1 MFIHVRSS
9 LMRTHE
15 IQAWNGAWV
24 NGDYDG
30 SSLRLSWHRI
40 HKEKVIRKSDSWEV
54 QCLPLLFGKSPPRRI
69 PFTRRRWEKTTKRA
83 SLTLDQLRL
92 TTF

>member
-1 MFIHVRSS
+1 
-9 LMRTHE
+9 MRTHE

-54 QCLPLLFGKSPPRRI
+54 QCLPLLLASASEEIPLAVDGGKRPQNVPVSR
-69 PFTRRRWEKTTKRA
+69 
-83 SLTLDQLRL
+83 
-92 TTF
+92 